1 MFMAN
6 TKQAKPVQAGGK
18 MPALKMILLILDW
31 DKAKAVSDV
40 LGKGLCPLVFITK
53 GSGTARSEVLDLL
66 GVGAT
71 EKAVFVCVA
80 EGSATPQLIKGVR
93 HVMGSQ
99 SVGAGI
105 AFTVPL
111 SGINLPLMK
120 VFLEMNTE
128 NVENEKPKENPK
140 MANNNKMDAP
150 ASGAIQIKNDLI
162 ISILNHGFSDAFMSV
177 ARKAGAK
184 GGTVL
189 SARGLSQQI
198 VKKFLGISVQDE
210 KEIILILADKDT
222 KVAIMQ
228 AVSAAHGID
237 SKAGGVVFSLPVDQV
252 MSLNE
257 IQ

>member
-1 MFMAN
+1 MAN
-6 TKQAKPVQAGGK
+6 TVQANPAQAGGK
-18 MPALKMILLILDW
+18 LPPLKLILLIVDW
-31 DKAKAVSDV
+31 DRAKAISDA
-40 LGKGLCPLVFITK
+40 LEKGLCPLVFITK

-71 EKAVFVCVA
+71 EKAVFLCVA
-80 EGSATPQLIKGVR
+80 EGAATPRLIKDVR
-93 HVMGSQ
+93 HVMGST

-105 AFTVPL
+105 AFTIPL
-111 SGINLPLMK
+111 SGINAPLMK
-120 VFLEMNTE
+120 VFLGMGAE
-128 NVENEKPKENPK
+128 NAENEKSKENPK
-140 MANNNKMDAP
+140 MANNDDAP
-150 ASGAIQIKNDLI
+150 VSGSIQIKNDLI